1 MPGRHEA
8 IQQWVDEIS
17 RMVTP
22 DRVVYCDGSEAERD
36 ALIRECLATGEL
48 IELNQQKLPG
58 CYLHRSAPHDVART
72 EHLTFVS
79 TREPTTMR
87 APPTTGWRRTR
98 RDAKLT
104 PLFQRRDEGPHACS
118 SSPS

>member
-36 ALIRECLATGEL
+36 ALIRGVPGQRRADRAEPAEAARLLPASQRATRRR
-48 IELNQQKLPG
+48 P
-58 CYLHRSAPHDVART
+58 HRAPHLHQHAQPRT
-72 EHLTFVS
+72 T
-79 TREPTTMR
+79 P

-98 RDAKLT
+98 RE
-104 PLFQRRDEGPHACS
+104 RS
-118 SSPS
+118 